1 MRIKTPEAGRR
12 QTPENQSKDRRG
24 IGSPTHLCGFWWVFT
39 TSQKVQ
45 GDQKKKTYK
54 DMFAASKVVETYIHR
69 LRWGESLQTLFCD
82 AGGRSEDQS
91 GLPVAAW
98 QPLPVAGAELARLE
112 EGLPVFFLVPVSVS
126 ITMSTPADLLEAVR
140 FIFVPALWPVHR
152 NDPRCL

>member
-69 LRWGESLQTLFCD
+69 LR
-82 AGGRSEDQS
+82 
-91 GLPVAAW
+91 
-98 QPLPVAGAELARLE
+98 
-112 EGLPVFFLVPVSVS
+112 
-126 ITMSTPADLLEAVR
+126 
-140 FIFVPALWPVHR
+140 
-152 NDPRCL
+152 